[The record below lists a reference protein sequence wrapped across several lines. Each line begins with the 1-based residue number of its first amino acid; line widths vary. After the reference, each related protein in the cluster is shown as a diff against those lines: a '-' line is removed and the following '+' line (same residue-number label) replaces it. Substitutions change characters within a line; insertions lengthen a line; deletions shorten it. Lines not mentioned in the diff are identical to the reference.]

1 MLTFL
6 NRRIF
11 KTRWAELVL
20 APPVRHPENVS
31 VGKLQAAT
39 DHLLP
44 QLRDVIM
51 ESCHIIRRTRN
62 EDTRQGRIDL
72 CRRHLARLDRL
83 KPFADKRQRAM
94 IRECEAAFSEAE
106 GPE

>member
-1 MLTFL
+1 MLTLL
-6 NRRIF
+6 NRRLF
-11 KTRWAELVL
+11 KAKWAELVL
-20 APPVRHPENVS
+20 APPVRRPEKIS

-72 CRRHLARLDRL
+72 CRRHLARMEQI
-83 KPFADKRQRAM
+83 KPFADKKQRAV
-94 IRECEAAFSEAE
+94 IRECESAFSAVEE
-106 GPE
+106 LE

>member
-11 KTRWAELVL
+11 KTRWAALVL
-20 APPVRHPENVS
+20 AAPVRHPEKVS
-31 VGKLQAAT
+31 VGKLQTAT

-44 QLRDVIM
+44 QLRDIII

-72 CRRHLARLDRL
+72 CRRHLARMEQI
-83 KPFADKRQRAM
+83 KPFADKRQRAI
-94 IRECEAAFSEAE
+94 IRECESAFSAVE
-106 GPE
+106 GLE

>member
-11 KTRWAELVL
+11 KTRWAALVL
-20 APPVRHPENVS
+20 AAPMKHPEKIS
-31 VGKLQAAT
+31 AAKLQAAT

-72 CRRHLARLDRL
+72 CRRHLARMEQI
-83 KPFADKRQRAM
+83 KPFADKRQRAI
-94 IRECEAAFSEAE
+94 IRECESAFSAVE
-106 GPE
+106 GLE

>member
-1 MLTFL
+1 MLTLL
-6 NRRIF
+6 NRRLF
-11 KTRWAELVL
+11 KAKWAELVL
-20 APPVRHPENVS
+20 AAPMKHPEKIS
-31 VGKLQAAT
+31 AAKLQAAT

-72 CRRHLARLDRL
+72 CRRHLARMEQI
-83 KPFADKRQRAM
+83 KPFADKKQRAV
-94 IRECEAAFSEAE
+94 IRECESAFSEVE
-106 GPE
+106 GLE

>member
-20 APPVRHPENVS
+20 APPVRRPEKIS

-44 QLRDVIM
+44 QLRDIVI
-51 ESCHIIRRTRN
+51 ESCAIIRRTRS
-62 EDTRQGRIDL
+62 EETRQSRIDL
-72 CRRHLARLDRL
+72 CRRHLARLEQL

-106 GPE
+106 GQE

>member
-20 APPVRHPENVS
+20 APPVRRPEKIS

-44 QLRDVIM
+44 QLRDIVI
-51 ESCHIIRRTRN
+51 ESCAIIRRTRS
-62 EDTRQGRIDL
+62 EETRQSRIDL
-72 CRRHLARLDRL
+72 CRRHLARLEQL

-106 GPE
+106 GLE